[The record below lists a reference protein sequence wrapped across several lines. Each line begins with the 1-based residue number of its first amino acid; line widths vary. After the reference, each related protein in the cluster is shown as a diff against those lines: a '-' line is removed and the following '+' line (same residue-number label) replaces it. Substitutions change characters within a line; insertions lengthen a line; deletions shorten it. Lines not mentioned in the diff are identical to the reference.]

1 MVRGL
6 ILGGIAFAA
15 VFFGERQF
23 ETVRK
28 DMARY
33 DEMSEMSG
41 QPPLWRKAASMLMG
55 FVSEFGASR
64 EGQAMDFLQSIQSD
78 LLRYARIRSM

>member
-6 ILGGIAFAA
+6 ILGGIAFGL

-23 ETVRK
+23 ETIRK

-33 DEMSEMSG
+33 DMMSEMSG
-41 QPPLWRKAASMLMG
+41 DKPLWRKGLSMLMG

-64 EGQAMDFLQSIQSD
+64 EGAAMDFFQSIQAD
-78 LLRYARIRSM
+78 AMRYARIRSM